1 MGVGGTVKLTIDGQE
16 LEVDRCL
23 TLLQACEIAG
33 AEVPRFCFHDRLSV
47 AGNCRMCLV
56 EVEKAPKPVASCAQ
70 PLLDGMVVRTKSPI
84 ARKAQKGAMEFLL
97 INHPLDCPI
106 CDQGGECDLQDQAMG
121 YGRGFARFGEQKRS
135 VEPKDFG
142 PLIKTFMT
150 RCIHCTRCVRFLD
163 EVAGVSVLGVTGRG
177 EDTEITTYVERGIAS
192 ELSGNIVD
200 LCPVGALT
208 SKPYAFAARPW
219 ELGKSESVDVM
230 DAVGSNIRIDSRGR
244 QVLRI
249 LPRLHEGIN
258 EEWIS
263 DKTRF
268 ACDGLACRRLDRPYV
283 RRDGRLQEASWDE
296 ALEAVAARL
305 AGRDGARIAA
315 IAGDQVDCE
324 TMFTMKSLME
334 RIGSPHMDCR
344 QDGMAVDPSV
354 RASYLFNSTI
364 AGIEEADACVLI
376 GCNPRREA
384 AIVNARL
391 RKRWLRGGF
400 RVASIGERL
409 DLTFPVEH
417 LGSGADA
424 LQHLVEG
431 RCGFAAVLK
440 DALRPLIVVGVGA
453 LTRADGAAVL
463 GKVRA
468 LAEARGAVAEG
479 WNGFNTLHTAASRVG
494 GLDLGF
500 VPQSDGCDTAAI
512 LVAVAAGTID
522 TVFLLAADEIDTV
535 ALDRAFVVYMGH
547 HGDAGAH
554 IADVVLPGAAYTE
567 KDATYV
573 NMEGRPQRASRAVFP
588 PGNAREDWRV
598 LRALSAVMG
607 MALPFDTL
615 KDLRRAMI
623 AAVPHLGA
631 IDEIKAAGWRAFGG
645 IDGLSNEAF
654 ASPVVDFYRSCAI
667 SRASPTMARC
677 ADAFGT
683 SANAANV
690 GG

>member
-1 MGVGGTVKLTIDGQE
+1 MSATVTLTIDE
-16 LEVDRCL
+16 KVLEVDRRL

-33 AEVPRFCFHDRLSV
+33 AEVPRFCFHDRLSI

-70 PLLDGMVVRTKSPI
+70 PLMDGMVVRTRSPL
-84 ARKAQKGAMEFLL
+84 ARKAQQGAMEFLL

-121 YGRGFARFGEQKRS
+121 YGRGFARFDEAKRS

-163 EVAGVSVLGVTGRG
+163 EVAGVSVLGATGRG
-177 EDTEITTYVERGIAS
+177 ESTEITTYVERGIAS

-208 SKPYAFAARPW
+208 SKPYAFTARPW
-219 ELGKSESVDVM
+219 ELEKTESIDVM

-268 ACDGLACRRLDRPYV
+268 ACDGLARRRLDRPWL
-283 RRDGRLQEASWDE
+283 RQGGTLREASWND
-296 ALEAVAARL
+296 ALAAVATRL
-305 AGRDGARIAA
+305 AGREGGRIAA

-324 TMFTMKSLME
+324 TMFAMTSLME

-344 QDGMAVDPSV
+344 QDGMAIDPAM

-364 AGIEEADACVLI
+364 AGIDEADACLLI

-400 RVASIGERL
+400 AVAAIGEAL
-409 DLTFPVEH
+409 DLTFPVRH

-424 LQHLVEG
+424 VQRLAPG
-431 RCGFAAVLK
+431 GDAFAATLES
-440 DALRPLIVVGVGA
+440 AGRPMIVIGAGA
-453 LTRADGAAVL
+453 LVRPDGAAIL
-463 GKVRA
+463 GRARA
-468 LAEARGAVAEG
+468 LAEACGAVTEG
-479 WNGFNTLHTAASRVG
+479 WNGFNLLHNAASRVG
-494 GLDLGF
+494 GLDVGF
-500 VPQSDGCDTAAI
+500 VPKNGGLDTAGI
-512 LVAVAAGTID
+512 LAGVAAGAVD
-522 TVFLLAADEIDTV
+522 TVFLLAADEIDSA
-535 ALDRAFVVYMGH
+535 ALERAFVVYIGH
-547 HGDAGAH
+547 HGDAGASM
-554 IADVVLPGAAYTE
+554 ADAILPGAAYTE

-573 NMEGRPQRASRAVFP
+573 NLEGRPQRASRAVFP
-588 PGNAREDWRV
+588 PGSAREDWRV
-598 LRALSAVMG
+598 LRALSAAMG
-607 MALPFDTL
+607 MALPFDNL
-615 KDLRRAMI
+615 EELRRAMI

-631 IDEIKAAGWRAFGG
+631 IDEIEAAPWGEFGS
-645 IDGLSNEAF
+645 DGQLEGGAF
-654 ASPVVDFYRSCAI
+654 ASPVKDFYRSCAV

-677 ADAFGT
+677 AEAF
-683 SANAANV
+683 AAPALV
-690 GG
+690 AAGGG